1 MLRFFDF
8 LLSFSAIIILIPIFI
23 PIMILLKFSGEGE
36 IFYLQKRIGFSG
48 KEFKLVKFAT
58 MLKDSPN
65 QGSGDITLENDPRV
79 LPLGRFLRLTKINEL
94 PQLLNVFMGD
104 MSLIGPRPLTKKMF
118 LMYKPETQKIITKVR
133 PGLSGLGSIIFRN
146 EQAYIGNTN
155 QPEKFYV
162 DKIANYKGSLEEWY
176 VENRSVFLYFYL
188 IIITVYVIFTNK
200 QNFLWSVYPT
210 IPKSQVLGVPDSK
223 KF

>member
-1 MLRFFDF
+1 M
-8 LLSFSAIIILIPIFI
+8 
-23 PIMILLKFSGEGE
+23 
-36 IFYLQKRIGFSG
+36 
-48 KEFKLVKFAT
+48 
-58 MLKDSPN
+58 
-65 QGSGDITLENDPRV
+65 
-79 LPLGRFLRLTKINEL
+79 LPLGRFARLTKINEL

-223 KF
+223 NSE

>member
-155 QPEKFYV
+155 QPEKFMLT
-162 DKIANYKGSLEEWY
+162 KL
-176 VENRSVFLYFYL
+176 
-188 IIITVYVIFTNK
+188 
-200 QNFLWSVYPT
+200 QT
-210 IPKSQVLGVPDSK
+210 IKEA
-223 KF
+223 